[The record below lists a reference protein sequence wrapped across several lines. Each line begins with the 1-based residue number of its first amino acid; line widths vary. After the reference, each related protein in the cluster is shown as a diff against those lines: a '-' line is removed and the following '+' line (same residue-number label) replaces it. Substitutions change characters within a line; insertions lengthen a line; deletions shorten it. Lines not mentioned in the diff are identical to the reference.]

1 MLGSHCFAGFFDQ
14 HDQTTRTI
22 GTTPAKQT
30 MSSVKIR
37 SASAQSLAIEWPT
50 WLLIISIY
58 SGWIAALTWFAHAP
72 SAGPLVVLVILGAW
86 YMSLQ
91 HELVHKHPTQ
101 NVHLNR
107 ALGLLPI
114 AVWYP
119 FDVYRDSHLAHHRD
133 ELLTFP
139 GIDPESNYTEPAD
152 FSKFSATWRFLL
164 NAQRTALGRFL
175 ITPAFSIAHLL
186 QPLTQLA
193 NWRTAAFRTTWLQH
207 LTLLATML
215 WAIEHFTSMSPWLY
229 VSSSYFVL
237 SLAFMRSF
245 YEHRPAANAMHRIV
259 INEAAWPWRLL
270 YLNNN
275 FHAVHHERPGLAWY
289 AIPAAYRQER
299 ERYLHENNH
308 FFFRGYLRLFSRHAV
323 KPIDSAQQITRL

>member
-1 MLGSHCFAGFFDQ
+1 M
-14 HDQTTRTI
+14 R
-22 GTTPAKQT
+22 
-30 MSSVKIR
+30 SVNPNVP
-37 SASAQSLAIEWPT
+37 SAEPRPMEWPT

-58 SGWIAALTWFAHAP
+58 SGWIAALAWYARAP
-72 SAGPLVVLVILGAW
+72 SAGPLMVLVILGAW

-101 NVHLNR
+101 NLRLNR
-107 ALGLLPI
+107 ALGLLPV

-139 GIDPESNYTEPAD
+139 GIDPESNYTEPD
-152 FSKFSATWRFLL
+152 DYVQFSAPYKFLL
-164 NAQRTALGRFL
+164 NAQRTAIGRFL
-175 ITPAFSIAHLL
+175 ITPAFSIANLL
-186 QPLTQLA
+186 QPLTQLD
-193 NWRTAAFRTTWLQH
+193 NWRTAAFRKTWLQH
-207 LTLLATML
+207 LALLVAML
-215 WAIEHFTSMSPWLY
+215 WAIERFTGMSAWLY
-229 VSSSYFVL
+229 VFISYFML

-259 INEAAWPWRLL
+259 INEAGWPWRLL

-299 ERYLHENNH
+299 ERYLQENGN
-308 FFFRGYLRLFSRHAV
+308 FFFPGYLRLFTRHAV

>member
-1 MLGSHCFAGFFDQ
+1 M
-14 HDQTTRTI
+14 R
-22 GTTPAKQT
+22 
-30 MSSVKIR
+30 SVNPNVP
-37 SASAQSLAIEWPT
+37 SAEPRPMEWPT

-58 SGWIAALTWFAHAP
+58 SGWIAALAWYARAP
-72 SAGPLVVLVILGAW
+72 SAGPLMVLVILGAW

-101 NVHLNR
+101 NLRLNR
-107 ALGLLPI
+107 ALGLLPV

-152 FSKFSATWRFLL
+152 YVRFSAPYKFLL
-164 NAQRTALGRFL
+164 NAQRTSIGRFL
-175 ITPAFSIAHLL
+175 ITPAFSIANLL
-186 QPLTQLA
+186 QPLTRLD
-193 NWRTAAFRTTWLQH
+193 NWRTAAFRKTWIQH
-207 LTLLATML
+207 LALLVAML
-215 WAIEHFTSMSPWLY
+215 WAIERFTGMSAWVY
-229 VSSSYFVL
+229 VFISYFML

-259 INEAAWPWRLL
+259 INEAGWPWRLL

-299 ERYLHENNH
+299 ERYLQENGN
-308 FFFRGYLRLFSRHAV
+308 FFFPGYLRLFTRHAI